1 VGEED
6 LVDADWGAVA
16 DAIRHRLT
24 ELGMTMTD
32 LAAQSRVSLFTVR
45 ELVHNTA
52 PRRRQPRT
60 LRALSEALAWPS
72 SYLSE
77 LLTGQDP
84 QPYEDESSDPV
95 LQALAEIR
103 HTLES
108 IDQRVSAIEA
118 RQAEQ
123 DATP

>member
-1 VGEED
+1 M
-6 LVDADWGAVA
+6 DADWGAVA
-16 DAIRHRLT
+16 EAMRHRLN

-84 QPYEDESSDPV
+84 QPYEDENSDPV
-95 LQALAEIR
+95 LQALTEIR

-108 IDQRVSAIEA
+108 IDQRVTAIEA
-118 RQAEQ
+118 RQAEH
-123 DATP
+123 DAAPRNR